1 MWLVV
6 LGLSLLLAACAVS
19 LQEVREEKPM
29 HTGDFPRPYQP
40 LARCVYDQLDAQI
53 GQGGVRSAP
62 SASPLLAG
70 LPDLLYRLD
79 DEPPRRRVRV
89 SATSAG
95 PPSSA
100 VFEITVVPTAEE
112 GSHVEYRRRAWL
124 SGRMDQATWAIVN
137 ACGQPD

>member
-1 MWLVV
+1 MWLVM
-6 LGLSLLLAACAVS
+6 LGLSVLLAACAVS
-19 LQEVREEKPM
+19 LQEVRQENPM
-29 HTGDFPRPYQP
+29 HTGDFPRPYLP

-53 GQGGVRSAP
+53 AQGGVRLAP

-79 DEPPRRRVRV
+79 DQPRERRARV

-100 VFEITVVPTAEE
+100 VFEITVVSTAEE
-112 GSHVEYRRRAWL
+112 GSHVEYRRRAWIF
-124 SGRMDQATWAIVN
+124 GGVDQAAWAIVT
-137 ACGQPD
+137 ACGQPG

>member
-1 MWLVV
+1 VT
-6 LGLSLLLAACAVS
+6 S
-19 LQEVREEKPM
+19 R
-29 HTGDFPRPYQP
+29 DPYQP

-124 SGRMDQATWAIVN
+124 SGRMDQATWAIVK

>member
-6 LGLSLLLAACAVS
+6 LVLSVLLAACPVS
-19 LQEVREEKPM
+19 IQEVREEKPT

-70 LPDLLYRLD
+70 LSDLHYRLD
-79 DEPPRRRVRV
+79 DQPAQRRARV
-89 SATSAG
+89 SATSAE
-95 PPSSA
+95 PPISA
-100 VFEITVVPTAEE
+100 VFEIAVMPTAEG
-112 GSHVEYRRRAWL
+112 GSHVEYRRRTWF
-124 SGRMDQATWAIVN
+124 SGRIDQATWTIVT